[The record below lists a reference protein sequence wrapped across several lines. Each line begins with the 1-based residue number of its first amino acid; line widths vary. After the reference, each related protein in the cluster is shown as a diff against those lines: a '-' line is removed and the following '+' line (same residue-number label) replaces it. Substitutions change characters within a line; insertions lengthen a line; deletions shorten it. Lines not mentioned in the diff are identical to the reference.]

1 LHTKNLKLHLMIL
14 KTKYVL
20 IKQEVIVY
28 NICLRAP
35 DGTAS
40 NEFVNIKTRK
50 YSLKKQY
57 ANNLCPN
64 VVDSRNISCICGWL
78 GL

>member
-28 NICLRAP
+28 ICVRAP

-40 NEFVNIKTRK
+40 NDFVNIKTKK
-50 YSLKKQY
+50 YNLKKQ
-57 ANNLCPN
+57 
-64 VVDSRNISCICGWL
+64 
-78 GL
+78 

>member
-1 LHTKNLKLHLMIL
+1 LYLNIKTTSFSYCTIKNICFPLHTKNLKLHLMIL

-28 NICLRAP
+28 ICVRAP

-40 NEFVNIKTRK
+40 NDFVNIKTKK
-50 YSLKKQY
+50 YNLKKQ
-57 ANNLCPN
+57 
-64 VVDSRNISCICGWL
+64 
-78 GL
+78 